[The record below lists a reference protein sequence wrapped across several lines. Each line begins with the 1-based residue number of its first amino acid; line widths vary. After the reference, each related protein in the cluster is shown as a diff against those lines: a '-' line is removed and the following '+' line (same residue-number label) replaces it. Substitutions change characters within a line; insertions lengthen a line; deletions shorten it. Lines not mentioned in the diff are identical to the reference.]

1 MTETADVVIVG
12 GGIMGA
18 SVAFHLAQRGVRRV
32 VLLEREEMF
41 GLGSTGQNA
50 GGFRAQFA
58 SRVNIEL
65 SQLSISMMERF
76 AGEMDQ
82 EIGIKRCGYLFMLD
96 TPHDVAQFRANVA
109 LQNSLGVRSTMVDAD
124 DIARLAPEV
133 ALEGIIGGSWYERDG
148 LVDPHALLQG
158 FVTNARRLGAT
169 LVTSTPVLALD
180 LTSARR
186 WRARTPRGEVE
197 TPVLV
202 IAAGAWSAALGEM
215 AGISIPIVPV
225 RRQIA
230 VTAPIPGLRSDFPF
244 VIDFSAALYFHR
256 EGNGILTG
264 MSNRDQPAGFDITVD
279 EEWRLHHLEHAVQRL
294 PMLGDAQIAADWG
307 GLYEVTPDHQPI
319 IGAVESVPGLHV
331 CAGFSG
337 HGLMHGPA
345 AGLLMAEE
353 ILDSRATTIDID
365 SLRWQRFERS
375 EVTAEYNVV

>member
-18 SVAFHLAQRGVRRV
+18 SIAFHLARRGVRRV
-32 VLLEREEMF
+32 VVLEREEMF

-65 SQLSISMMERF
+65 SQVSIAMMERF
-76 AGEMDQ
+76 AGEMEQ
-82 EIGIKRCGYLFMLD
+82 EIGMRRCGYLFILD
-96 TPHDVAQFRANVA
+96 TPQDLAQFRANVA
-109 LQNSLGVRSTMVDAD
+109 LQNSLGVHSTIVDAE

-133 ALEGIIGGSWYERDG
+133 ALDGIIGGSWHERDG

-158 FVTNARRLGAT
+158 YVTNARRLGAI
-169 LVTSTPVLALD
+169 LETSSPVVGMH
-180 LTSARR
+180 LTSNEH
-186 WRARTPRGEVE
+186 WHVRTTHGEIESPSV
-197 TPVLV
+197 V
-202 IAAGAWSAALGEM
+202 IAAGAWSGGLGEM
-215 AGISIPIVPV
+215 IGVNIPIVPV

-230 VTAPIPGLRSDFPF
+230 VTAPIAGLRADFPF
-244 VIDFSAALYFHR
+244 VIDFSAALYIHR

-264 MSNRDQPAGFDITVD
+264 MSNRDQPPGFDISVD
-279 EEWRLHHLEHAVQRL
+279 EEWRLHHLEHAAARL

-319 IGAVESVPGLHV
+319 LGAVERLPGLHL

-337 HGLMHGPA
+337 HGLMHAPA
-345 AGLLMAEE
+345 AGLLVAEE
-353 ILDSRATTIDID
+353 ILDGRATTVDID
-365 SLRWQRFERS
+365 ALRWKRFERS